1 MRNNQPVTQR
11 EVPLPSDHTL
21 MSTTDPQG
29 QITYANSH
37 FVQISGF
44 SAEELLGS
52 PHNLVRHPDMPAP
65 AFGDMWKTIQG
76 GQPWSAVVKNRCKS
90 GDHYWVR
97 ANVCPVFKQ
106 GRLVG
111 HISVRTAPSRQEAA
125 ACEKLYGDLREGRA
139 GNTHLHKGIVV
150 QGGWRWLWSAWLLLG
165 VRARLRWSCG
175 LLWLA
180 WALCSHFVLQLS
192 QGQMLQSMGLS
203 AVLTFIT
210 YAFLAHEIA
219 TPVETL
225 QQQALDIVTGRTREE
240 VHLERV
246 DEVGMTLRTVNQ
258 LGMMFRWLIDDV
270 TSQAVQLQTGVS
282 EIAQGNHELSQRTEQ
297 AAARVQQTV
306 SEMNQLTESVAANAQ
321 TARQASGMAQQ
332 ASEAALQGG
341 RAVATVVDTMH
352 AITQSSKRIGD
363 IIGVIDSIAFQ
374 TNILALN
381 AAVEAA
387 RAGEQG
393 RGFAVVASEVRSLAQ
408 RSANAAKEIKTL
420 INASLENV
428 GAGVRQ
434 VDDTGKAMDHIVA
447 QVKQVSDLIS
457 EISAATE
464 DQSRGI
470 SHASQAVSDLD
481 QLTQQ
486 NAALVEEYAA
496 ASSTLRQQSQDL
508 VQSVSVFR

>member
-282 EIAQGNHELSQRTEQ
+282 EIAQGSMTMAFDNSQPFFKW
-297 AAARVQQTV
+297 
-306 SEMNQLTESVAANAQ
+306 
-321 TARQASGMAQQ
+321 
-332 ASEAALQGG
+332 ASECFSIDDGTGPSGYQWKYACRGG
-341 RAVATVVDTMH
+341 APFGNVTAY
-352 AITQSSKRIGD
+352 
-363 IIGVIDSIAFQ
+363 
-374 TNILALN
+374 L
-381 AAVEAA
+381 
-387 RAGEQG
+387 
-393 RGFAVVASEVRSLAQ
+393 VRYPGG
-408 RSANAAKEIKTL
+408 TTCD
-420 INASLENV
+420 
-428 GAGVRQ
+428 GAGLPIALSGPFTSSCLPFHLQYDAAPVFGRSGYRVF
-434 VDDTGKAMDHIVA
+434 VD
-447 QVKQVSDLIS
+447 
-457 EISAATE
+457 E
-464 DQSRGI
+464 DRK
-470 SHASQAVSDLD
+470 
-481 QLTQQ
+481 
-486 NAALVEEYAA
+486 
-496 ASSTLRQQSQDL
+496 
-508 VQSVSVFR
+508 SVV